1 MHFYINYISKDFY
14 NIYLLVFLI
23 SIFIFKIF
31 NSTKLIHL
39 FNRFKYSMT
48 NFFPGISE
56 EDKGL
61 SKSNYFN
68 LFNSYWFLF
77 ITSIITFVID
87 SFINF
92 KNPYDLFKIWL
103 IIAIICISRY
113 LLVRLIFNTYIDYNL
128 NFISNKIY
136 SLSITATFFAFII
149 ILINSYYFSYNSFFL
164 KTLISICLI
173 IYMAAQLNNY
183 LYLIR
188 RVDLKLIVYFIL
200 YLCAFKLAPWIWLY
214 SNILKVSI

>member
-14 NIYLLVFLI
+14 SIYLLVFLI
-23 SIFIFKIF
+23 SIYLFKIF
-31 NSTKLIHL
+31 NSTKLIYL
-39 FNRFKYSMT
+39 FNRFSYSMT
-48 NFFPGISE
+48 NFFPKISE
-56 EDKGL
+56 EEKGK

-77 ITSIITFVID
+77 ITSIITFIID

-173 IYMAAQLNNY
+173 IYMLAQLKNY

-188 RVDLKLIVYFIL
+188 RGNLKIIVYFIL
-200 YLCAFKLAPWIWLY
+200 YLCAFKLAPWMWLY

>member
-14 NIYLLVFLI
+14 SIYLLVFLI

-31 NSTKLIHL
+31 NSTKLIYL

-48 NFFPGISE
+48 NLFPGISE
-56 EDKGL
+56 DEKRL

-113 LLVRLIFNTYIDYNL
+113 LLVRFIFNTYIDYNL
-128 NFISNKIY
+128 NFLSNKIY
-136 SLSITATFFAFII
+136 NLSIHVAFFAFII
-149 ILINSYYFSYNSFFL
+149 VLINSYFFSYNSFFL

-173 IYMAAQLNNY
+173 IYMAAQLSNY
-183 LYLIR
+183 LYFIR
-188 RVDLKLIVYFIL
+188 RVNLKLIVYFIL

>member
-14 NIYLLVFLI
+14 SIYLLVFLI

-31 NSTKLIHL
+31 NSTNLIYL
-39 FNRFKYSMT
+39 FNRFRYSMT

-56 EDKGL
+56 AEK
-61 SKSNYFN
+61 SSRKSNYFN

-77 ITSIITFVID
+77 ITSIITFIID

-113 LLVRLIFNTYIDYNL
+113 LLVRFIFNVYIGYNL
-128 NFISNKIY
+128 NFFSNKIY
-136 SLSITATFFAFII
+136 NLSIFAAFFAFII
-149 ILINSYYFSYNSFFL
+149 VLIN
-164 KTLISICLI
+164 T
-173 IYMAAQLNNY
+173 
-183 LYLIR
+183 
-188 RVDLKLIVYFIL
+188 
-200 YLCAFKLAPWIWLY
+200 
-214 SNILKVSI
+214 

>member
-31 NSTKLIHL
+31 NSTKLIYL

-77 ITSIITFVID
+77 ITSIITCVID

-113 LLVRLIFNTYIDYNL
+113 LLVRFIFNAYIDYNL
-128 NFISNKIY
+128 NFVSNKIY
-136 SLSITATFFAFII
+136 NLSITSAFFAFII
-149 ILINSYYFSYNSFFL
+149 VLINSYYFSYNSFFL
-164 KTLISICLI
+164 KILISICLI

-183 LYLIR
+183 LYLIWR
-188 RVDLKLIVYFIL
+188 GNLKLIVYFIL

>member
-14 NIYLLVFLI
+14 SIYLLVFLI

-31 NSTKLIHL
+31 NSTKLIYL

-56 EDKGL
+56 EEKRS

-77 ITSIITFVID
+77 ITSIITFIID

-113 LLVRLIFNTYIDYNL
+113 LLVRFIFNAYIDYNL

-136 SLSITATFFAFII
+136 NLSITAAFFAFII

-183 LYLIR
+183 LYLIWR
-188 RVDLKLIVYFIL
+188 GNLKLIVYFIL

-214 SNILKVSI
+214 SNILKV

>member
-14 NIYLLVFLI
+14 SIYLLVFLI

-31 NSTKLIHL
+31 NSTKLIYL

-48 NFFPGISE
+48 NLFPGISE
-56 EDKGL
+56 EEKGL

-113 LLVRLIFNTYIDYNL
+113 LLVRFIFNTYIDYNL
-128 NFISNKIY
+128 NFLSNKIY
-136 SLSITATFFAFII
+136 NLSIHIAFFAFII
-149 ILINSYYFSYNSFFL
+149 VLINSYFFSYNSFFL

-173 IYMAAQLNNY
+173 IYMAAQLSNY
-183 LYLIR
+183 LYFIR
-188 RVDLKLIVYFIL
+188 RVNLKLIVYFIL

>member
-14 NIYLLVFLI
+14 SIYLLVFLI

-31 NSTKLIHL
+31 NSTKLIYL

-48 NFFPGISE
+48 NFFPKISE
-56 EDKGL
+56 EEKGK

-77 ITSIITFVID
+77 ITSIITFIID

-113 LLVRLIFNTYIDYNL
+113 LLVRFIFNIYIDYNL
-128 NFISNKIY
+128 NFISSKIY
-136 SLSITATFFAFII
+136 NLSIFAAFFAFII
-149 ILINSYYFSYNSFFL
+149 VFINSYYFSYNSFFL

-173 IYMAAQLNNY
+173 IYMVAQLNNY

-188 RVDLKLIVYFIL
+188 RGNLKLIVYFIL

>member
-31 NSTKLIHL
+31 NSTKLIYL

-56 EDKGL
+56 EEKGL

-113 LLVRLIFNTYIDYNL
+113 LLVRLIFNIYIDYNL

-136 SLSITATFFAFII
+136 NLSITAAFFAFII

-164 KTLISICLI
+164 KILISICLI

-183 LYLIR
+183 LYLIWR
-188 RVDLKLIVYFIL
+188 GNLKLIVYFIL

>member
-31 NSTKLIHL
+31 NSTKLIYL

-48 NFFPGISE
+48 NLFPGISE
-56 EDKGL
+56 QEKGL
-61 SKSNYFN
+61 SKLNYFN

-92 KNPYDLFKIWL
+92 KNPVDLFNIWVT
-103 IIAIICISRY
+103 IVIICISRY
-113 LLVRLIFNTYIDYNL
+113 LLVRFISSVYIDYNL

-136 SLSITATFFAFII
+136 SLSINAAFFAFII
-149 ILINSYYFSYNSFFL
+149 VLINSYYFEYNSFFL
-164 KTLISICLI
+164 KTMISICLI

-183 LYLIR
+183 LYLILR
-188 RVDLKLIVYFIL
+188 GKLKIIVYFIL

>member
-31 NSTKLIHL
+31 NSTKLIYL
-39 FNRFKYSMT
+39 FNRFRYSMT
-48 NFFPGISE
+48 NLFPGISE
-56 EDKGL
+56 EEKRL

-77 ITSIITFVID
+77 ITSIITFIID

-113 LLVRLIFNTYIDYNL
+113 LLVRFIFNAYIDYNL
-128 NFISNKIY
+128 NFVSNKIY
-136 SLSITATFFAFII
+136 NLSITLAFFAFII
-149 ILINSYYFSYNSFFL
+149 VLINSYYFSYNSFFL

-173 IYMAAQLNNY
+173 IYMVAHLSNY

-188 RVDLKLIVYFIL
+188 RGNLKLIVYFIL

-214 SNILKVSI
+214 SNILKV

>member
-31 NSTKLIHL
+31 NSTKLIYL

-113 LLVRLIFNTYIDYNL
+113 LLVRFIFNIYIDYNL

-136 SLSITATFFAFII
+136 NLSITAAFFAFII

-183 LYLIR
+183 LYLIWR
-188 RVDLKLIVYFIL
+188 GNLKLIVYFIL

>member
-31 NSTKLIHL
+31 NSTKLIYL

-48 NFFPGISE
+48 NLFPGISE
-56 EDKGL
+56 EEKGL

-113 LLVRLIFNTYIDYNL
+113 LLVRFIFNIYIDYNL

-136 SLSITATFFAFII
+136 NLSITAAFFAFII

-188 RVDLKLIVYFIL
+188 RVNLKLIVYFIL

>member
-31 NSTKLIHL
+31 NSTKLIYL

-56 EDKGL
+56 EEKRS

-113 LLVRLIFNTYIDYNL
+113 LLVRFIFNAYIDYNL
-128 NFISNKIY
+128 NFVSNKIY
-136 SLSITATFFAFII
+136 ILSITAAFFAFII
-149 ILINSYYFSYNSFFL
+149 VLINSYYFSYNSFFL
-164 KTLISICLI
+164 KILISICLI
-173 IYMAAQLNNY
+173 IYMVAQLNNY
-183 LYLIR
+183 LYLIWR
-188 RVDLKLIVYFIL
+188 GNLKLIVYFIL

>member
-31 NSTKLIHL
+31 NSTKLIYL

-113 LLVRLIFNTYIDYNL
+113 LLVRFIFNVYIDYNL
-128 NFISNKIY
+128 NFFSNKIY
-136 SLSITATFFAFII
+136 NLSISTAFFAFII
-149 ILINSYYFSYNSFFL
+149 VLINSYYFSYNSFFL

-188 RVDLKLIVYFIL
+188 RVNLKLIVYFIL

>member
-31 NSTKLIHL
+31 NSTKLIYL

-188 RVDLKLIVYFIL
+188 RVNLKLIVYFIL

>member
-14 NIYLLVFLI
+14 SIYLLVFLI

-31 NSTKLIHL
+31 NSTKLIYL
-39 FNRFKYSMT
+39 FNRFRYSMT

-56 EDKGL
+56 EEKRS

-77 ITSIITFVID
+77 ITSIITFIID

-113 LLVRLIFNTYIDYNL
+113 LLVRFIFNVYIDYNL
-128 NFISNKIY
+128 NFFSNKIY
-136 SLSITATFFAFII
+136 NLSISTAFFAFII
-149 ILINSYYFSYNSFFL
+149 VLINSYFFSYNSFFL

-173 IYMAAQLNNY
+173 IYMVAQLNNY

-188 RVDLKLIVYFIL
+188 RGNLKLIVYFIL

>member
-14 NIYLLVFLI
+14 SIYLLVFLI

-31 NSTKLIHL
+31 NSTKLIYL

-48 NFFPGISE
+48 NLFPGISE
-56 EDKGL
+56 EEKGL

-113 LLVRLIFNTYIDYNL
+113 LLVRFIFNVYIDYNL
-128 NFISNKIY
+128 NFFSNKIY
-136 SLSITATFFAFII
+136 NLSISTAFFAFII
-149 ILINSYYFSYNSFFL
+149 VLINSYYFSYNSFFL

-173 IYMAAQLNNY
+173 IYMVAQLNNY

-188 RVDLKLIVYFIL
+188 RGNLKLIVYFIL

>member
-31 NSTKLIHL
+31 NSTKLIYL

-56 EDKGL
+56 EEKRL

-128 NFISNKIY
+128 NCSSKKIY

-188 RVDLKLIVYFIL
+188 RVNLKLIVYFIL

>member
-31 NSTKLIHL
+31 NSTKLIYL

-149 ILINSYYFSYNSFFL
+149 IFINSYYFSYNSFFL

-188 RVDLKLIVYFIL
+188 RVNLKLIVYFIL

>member
-1 MHFYINYISKDFY
+1 
-14 NIYLLVFLI
+14 
-23 SIFIFKIF
+23 
-31 NSTKLIHL
+31 
-39 FNRFKYSMT
+39 MT
-48 NFFPGISE
+48 NLFPGISE
-56 EDKGL
+56 DEKRL

-113 LLVRLIFNTYIDYNL
+113 LLVRFIFNTYIDYNL
-128 NFISNKIY
+128 NFLSNKIY
-136 SLSITATFFAFII
+136 NLSIHAAFFAFII
-149 ILINSYYFSYNSFFL
+149 VLINSYFFSYNSFFL

-173 IYMAAQLNNY
+173 IYMAAQLSNY
-183 LYLIR
+183 LYFIR
-188 RVDLKLIVYFIL
+188 RVNLKLIVYFIL

>member
-14 NIYLLVFLI
+14 SIYLLVFLI

-31 NSTKLIHL
+31 NSTKLIYL

-48 NFFPGISE
+48 NLFPGISE
-56 EDKGL
+56 DEKRL

-113 LLVRLIFNTYIDYNL
+113 LLARFIFNTYIDYNL
-128 NFISNKIY
+128 HFLSNKIY
-136 SLSITATFFAFII
+136 NLSIHAAFFAFII
-149 ILINSYYFSYNSFFL
+149 VLINSYFFSYNSFFL

-173 IYMAAQLNNY
+173 IYMAAQLSNY
-183 LYLIR
+183 LYFIR
-188 RVDLKLIVYFIL
+188 RVNLKLIVYFIL

>member
-1 MHFYINYISKDFY
+1 
-14 NIYLLVFLI
+14 VGA
-23 SIFIFKIF
+23 
-31 NSTKLIHL
+31 
-39 FNRFKYSMT
+39 
-48 NFFPGISE
+48 FFPKISE
-56 EDKGL
+56 EEKGK

-77 ITSIITFVID
+77 ITSIITFIID

-92 KNPYDLFKIWL
+92 KNSYDLFNIWL

-113 LLVRLIFNTYIDYNL
+113 LLVRFIFNVYIDYNL
-128 NFISNKIY
+128 IFFSNKIY
-136 SLSITATFFAFII
+136 NLSIFAAFFAFII
-149 ILINSYYFSYNSFFL
+149 VLINTYYFSYNSFFL
-164 KTLISICLI
+164 KTFISICLI
-173 IYMAAQLNNY
+173 IYMVAQLNNY

-188 RVDLKLIVYFIL
+188 RGNLKIIVYFIL

>member
-31 NSTKLIHL
+31 NSTKLIYL

-48 NFFPGISE
+48 NLFPGISE

-92 KNPYDLFKIWL
+92 KNPVDLFNIWVT
-103 IIAIICISRY
+103 IVIICISRY
-113 LLVRLIFNTYIDYNL
+113 LLVRFISSVYIDYNL

-136 SLSITATFFAFII
+136 SLSINAAFFAFII
-149 ILINSYYFSYNSFFL
+149 VLINSYYFSYNSFFL

-188 RVDLKLIVYFIL
+188 RVNLKLIVYFIL

>member
-31 NSTKLIHL
+31 NSTKLIYL

-48 NFFPGISE
+48 NLFPGISE

-77 ITSIITFVID
+77 ITSIIAFVID

-92 KNPYDLFKIWL
+92 KNPDDLFKIWL

-113 LLVRLIFNTYIDYNL
+113 LLVRFILNIYIDYNL
-128 NFISNKIY
+128 NFFSNKIY
-136 SLSITATFFAFII
+136 NLSISTAFFAFII
-149 ILINSYYFSYNSFFL
+149 VLINSYYFSYNSFFL

-188 RVDLKLIVYFIL
+188 RVNLKLIVYFIL

>member
-113 LLVRLIFNTYIDYNL
+113 LLVRLIFNIYIDYNL

-136 SLSITATFFAFII
+136 NLSITATFFAFII

-188 RVDLKLIVYFIL
+188 RVNLKLIVYFIL

>member
-31 NSTKLIHL
+31 NSTKLIYL

-56 EDKGL
+56 EEKRS

-77 ITSIITFVID
+77 ITSIITFIID

-136 SLSITATFFAFII
+136 NLSISTAFFAFII
-149 ILINSYYFSYNSFFL
+149 VLINSYFFSYNSFFL

-173 IYMAAQLNNY
+173 IYMVAQLNNY

-188 RVDLKLIVYFIL
+188 RGNLKLIVYFIL

>member
-14 NIYLLVFLI
+14 SIYLLVFLI

-31 NSTKLIHL
+31 NSTKLIYL

-48 NFFPGISE
+48 NLFPGISE
-56 EDKGL
+56 EEKGL

-113 LLVRLIFNTYIDYNL
+113 LLVRFIFNTYIDYNL
-128 NFISNKIY
+128 NFLSNKIY
-136 SLSITATFFAFII
+136 NLSIHIAFFAFII
-149 ILINSYYFSYNSFFL
+149 VLINSYFFSYNSFFL

-173 IYMAAQLNNY
+173 IYMAAQLSNY
-183 LYLIR
+183 LYFIR
-188 RVDLKLIVYFIL
+188 SVNLKLIVYFIL

>member
-1 MHFYINYISKDFY
+1 MHFYINYINKDLY
-14 NIYLLVFLI
+14 SIYLLVFLI
-23 SIFIFKIF
+23 SIFIIKIF
-31 NSTKLIHL
+31 NSTKLTHL

-56 EDKGL
+56 EEKRL

-113 LLVRLIFNTYIDYNL
+113 LLVRFIFNIYIDYNL

-136 SLSITATFFAFII
+136 NLSITAAFFAFII

-173 IYMAAQLNNY
+173 IYIAAQLNSY

-188 RVDLKLIVYFIL
+188 RVNLKLIVYFIL

>member
-31 NSTKLIHL
+31 NSTKLIYL

-48 NFFPGISE
+48 NFFHGISE
-56 EDKGL
+56 EEKRSRKL
-61 SKSNYFN
+61 NYFN

-113 LLVRLIFNTYIDYNL
+113 LLVRFIFNAYIDYNL
-128 NFISNKIY
+128 NFVSNKIY
-136 SLSITATFFAFII
+136 ILSITAAFFAFII
-149 ILINSYYFSYNSFFL
+149 VLINSYYFSYNSFFL

-188 RVDLKLIVYFIL
+188 RVNLKLIVYFIL

>member
-31 NSTKLIHL
+31 NSTKLIYL

-92 KNPYDLFKIWL
+92 KNSVDLFNIWL
-103 IIAIICISRY
+103 IIVIICISRY
-113 LLVRLIFNTYIDYNL
+113 LLVRFISSVYIDYNL

-136 SLSITATFFAFII
+136 NLSITAAFFAFII

-183 LYLIR
+183 LYLISR
-188 RVDLKLIVYFIL
+188 GNLKIIVYFIL

>member
-14 NIYLLVFLI
+14 SIYLLVFLI

-31 NSTKLIHL
+31 NSTKLIYL

-48 NFFPGISE
+48 NLFPGISE
-56 EDKGL
+56 DEKRL

-113 LLVRLIFNTYIDYNL
+113 LLVRFIFNTYIDYNL
-128 NFISNKIY
+128 NFLSNKIY
-136 SLSITATFFAFII
+136 NLSIHIAFFAFII
-149 ILINSYYFSYNSFFL
+149 VLINSYFFSYNSFFL

-173 IYMAAQLNNY
+173 IYMAAQLSNY
-183 LYLIR
+183 LYFIR
-188 RVDLKLIVYFIL
+188 RVNLKLIVYFIL

>member
-31 NSTKLIHL
+31 NSTKLIYL

-48 NFFPGISE
+48 NLFPGISE

-188 RVDLKLIVYFIL
+188 RVNLKLIVYFIL

>member
-14 NIYLLVFLI
+14 SIYLLVFLI

-31 NSTKLIHL
+31 NSTKLIYL

-48 NFFPGISE
+48 NLFPGISE
-56 EDKGL
+56 EEKGL
-61 SKSNYFN
+61 SKLNYFN

-113 LLVRLIFNTYIDYNL
+113 LLVRFIFNTYIDYNL
-128 NFISNKIY
+128 NFLSNKIY
-136 SLSITATFFAFII
+136 NLSIHVAFFAFII
-149 ILINSYYFSYNSFFL
+149 VLINSYFFSYNSFFL

-173 IYMAAQLNNY
+173 IYMAAQLSNY
-183 LYLIR
+183 LYFIR
-188 RVDLKLIVYFIL
+188 RVNLKLIVYFIL